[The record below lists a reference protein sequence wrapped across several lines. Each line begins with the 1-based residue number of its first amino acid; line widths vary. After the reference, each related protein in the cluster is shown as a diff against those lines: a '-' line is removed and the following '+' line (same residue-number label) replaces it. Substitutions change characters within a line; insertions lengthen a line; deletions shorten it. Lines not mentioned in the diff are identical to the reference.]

1 MVPAWPRS
9 SSCSDLQATLVRFWG
24 LSAYDTA
31 VRFWVLARDFQPRMR
46 WELTVIC
53 HHVHEEVD
61 LGAECGSLEPSRY
74 RVEGEGLG
82 TSRRSTTPRTD
93 FVIPLTS

>member
-1 MVPAWPRS
+1 MLPAWPLS
-9 SSCSDLQATLVRFWG
+9 FSCRILQATLVRFWG

-31 VRFWVLARDFQPRMR
+31 VRFWVLARDSQPRMC
-46 WELTVIC
+46 WELTVGF
-53 HHVHEEVD
+53 HDLHEEVD